1 MNENKNQ
8 LIIEKKEKFNQQ
20 DELEG
25 YEAPLYKKKEGSRS
39 KNGIATFVYSDN
51 GKRMELSAKTQ
62 EILGIKNQ
70 TVYVACNMLK
80 GTVILCAEQISPKMS
95 AITLKKNGSKLIYYS
110 SDFVRFINSV
120 LKLNYDKR
128 VCNTITNYEIK
139 QKENVNYVILKKCE
153 VNPNDEN
160 N

>member
-1 MNENKNQ
+1 M
-8 LIIEKKEKFNQQ
+8 I
-20 DELEG
+20 
-25 YEAPLYKKKEGSRS
+25 P
-39 KNGIATFVYSDN
+39 V
-51 GKRMELSAKTQ
+51 KTQ
-62 EILGIKNQ
+62 EVLSIKDDC

-80 GTVILCAEQISPKMS
+80 GTVIICAEQISPKMS

-153 VNPNDEN
+153 VNTNDEN